1 MRKFFILLL
10 SIFCLQSV
18 FAAADTIY
26 LEFDHFTQGPKYY
39 NSGDWYV
46 VLENEE
52 DWEVY
57 LNWKAPKDNYCGTF
71 RLNKFLDDY
80 SYIFTPEN
88 RENGGIHFKNIIMT
102 IAVEEINPML
112 EQIELNATIT
122 GTDGNI
128 YKVYAT
134 HEVINAKDEVDV
146 SILDA
151 NIDIEEDA
159 YTIAGKNTDWDVAL
173 KVNSSSIIGSYTALD
188 YFDLSA
194 SRFVYQGKSITPLQL
209 EAQVG
214 VGYLTDSVLAY
225 MAQCNM
231 LGNDTVIYHMLLAV
245 PFSAPIDT
253 VDVNCVN
260 MRIDD
265 TYAEVYNMMTIAASN
280 EDYELQIMY
289 KDNALREHTYTEAL
303 AQVYVTNKLTGNQVE
318 SLTTKVYVKKLAT
331 GEFTVYGEAR
341 CTDNVVYNFD
351 LAWVVPATT
360 DTIALHFDHTARAS
374 YYPQMNND
382 LLLINSNDRY
392 TLNLNVVGA
401 ELGGEFT
408 MEHIGEYYT
417 SLSDDEL
424 KMDIELAQ
432 VEGTMYQSGDTTWV
446 KAYMVGFDAT
456 LYDLQLWYAVPVPT
470 DTVELIFHDVPFTNH
485 LEEGYYQLIA
495 YTEDQTRM
503 VSFTPASHEVE
514 GTFIND
520 GIFGQF
526 GEGRYDFFNDYTY
539 IQEWNPKTREYDTYT
554 IEKGEL
560 VVTLSAEG
568 VITARAEVVGEDAKL
583 YRITMYSK
591 YERPHLDFDS
601 EDGAVERVYG
611 AEDDIVIEDHTQRD
625 GYIVFQATAHDQS
638 DMIVLYFF
646 ANQVDDDVTI
656 PQGIYP
662 INHSL
667 MLGTVL
673 SSTGANEDNTVS
685 PSLYA
690 SLTDGYLD
698 ALYFLVDGTVK
709 VEKVDGK
716 LKLEVEAVNSYDVP
730 VHVVYDA
737 SETALENTEVENN
750 NVRKVVEDQQ
760 LLIIKDGVKYNVLGI
775 FAKTKSALFTKRK
788 VQQNFKS
795 SKLLSRKFAAFF

>member
-1 MRKFFILLL
+1 MRKIFFLLL
-10 SIFCLQSV
+10 SVFCMQGV
-18 FAAADTIY
+18 YAAMDTIY
-26 LEFDHFTQGPKYY
+26 LEFDHFSQGPKYY

-71 RLNKFLDDY
+71 RMNKFLDDY
-80 SYIFTPEN
+80 SYIFTPDN

-102 IAVEEINPML
+102 IAVEEISPML

-128 YKVYAT
+128 YKVHAT
-134 HEVINAKDEVDV
+134 HEVINAKDEIDV

-151 NIDIEEDA
+151 TMETEEEA
-159 YTIAGKNTDWDVAL
+159 YTISGKNTDWDIAL

-253 VDVNCVN
+253 VDVKCAN

-280 EDYELQIMY
+280 DEYELQIMY
-289 KDNALREHTYTEAL
+289 KDNVLRERTYTEAL
-303 AQVYVTNKLTGNQVE
+303 AQVYVTDKQTGNQVE
-318 SLTTKVYVKKLAT
+318 SLTTNVYVKQLHA
-331 GEFTVYGEAR
+331 GEYAVYGEAR

-360 DTIALHFDHTARAS
+360 DTIALRFDHTARAS

-401 ELGGEFT
+401 ELGGKFT

-417 SLSDDEL
+417 SLSDDAL

-432 VEGTMYQSGDTTWV
+432 VEGMIYQSGDTTWV
-446 KAYMVGFDAT
+446 QAQMVGFDAK
-456 LYDLQLWYAVPVPT
+456 LYDVQLWYAVPTPT
-470 DTVELIFHDVPFTNH
+470 DTIELTFNDVPFTNH

-495 YTEDQTRM
+495 YTEDQARM

-514 GTFIND
+514 GTFVND
-520 GIFGQF
+520 GMFGQF

-611 AEDDIVIEDHTQRD
+611 AEDDVVIEDHTQRD
-625 GYIVFQATAHDQS
+625 GYIIFQATAHDQS
-638 DMIVLYFF
+638 DMLVLYIFTDK
-646 ANQVDDDVTI
+646 VDSEITI
-656 PQGIYP
+656 PAGVYP

-667 MLGTVL
+667 VAGTVL

-716 LKLEVEAVNSYDVP
+716 LRLEVEAVNSYDVP
-730 VHVVYDA
+730 VHIVYDA
-737 SETALENTEVENN
+737 HSTDVEN
-750 NVRKVVEDQQ
+750 VVHTQTNTNKLLRDGR
-760 LLIIKDGVKYNVLGI
+760 LIINHSGKEYTILGVEIN
-775 FAKTKSALFTKRK
+775 
-788 VQQNFKS
+788 N
-795 SKLLSRKFAAFF
+795 

>member
-1 MRKFFILLL
+1 MMRKLLFL
-10 SIFCLQSV
+10 LFSLFVMQSV
-18 FAAADTIY
+18 CATAPYCISTVEQIVSSVDTIH
-26 LEFDHFTQGPKYY
+26 LNFDHFTQGPKYY

-80 SYIFTPEN
+80 SYIFTPDN

-102 IAVEEINPML
+102 IAVEEISPML

-128 YKVYAT
+128 YKVHAT

-151 NIDIEEDA
+151 HMFVEEDA
-159 YTIAGKNTDWDVAL
+159 YTIAGKNTDWDIAL
-173 KVNSSSIIGSYTALD
+173 KVNSSSIIGSYTALE
-188 YFDLSA
+188 YFDLAA
-194 SRFVYQGKSITPLQL
+194 SRFVYQGKVISPLQL

-231 LGNDTVIYHMLLAV
+231 LGNDTVVYHMLLAV
-245 PFSAPIDT
+245 PFADPIDT
-253 VDVNCVN
+253 VDVKCAN

-280 EDYELQIMY
+280 DDYELQIMY
-289 KDNALREHTYTEAL
+289 KDNTLRERTYTEAL
-303 AQVYVTNKLTGNQVE
+303 AQVYVTDKQMGSQVE
-318 SLTTKVYVKKLAT
+318 SLTTKIHVKQLSN
-331 GEFTVYGEAR
+331 GEYTVYGEAR

-351 LAWVVPATT
+351 LAWVVPTTT

-432 VEGTMYQSGDTTWV
+432 VEGTIYQSGDTTWV
-446 KAYMVGFDAT
+446 KAQMVGFDAK
-456 LYDLQLWYAVPVPT
+456 LYDVQLWYAVPTPT
-470 DTVELIFHDVPFTNH
+470 DTIELTFNDVPFTNH

-503 VSFTPASHEVE
+503 VSFTPASHAIE
-514 GTFIND
+514 GTFVND
-520 GIFGQF
+520 GMFGQF
-526 GEGRYDFFNDYTY
+526 GEGHYDFFNDYTY

-560 VVTLSAEG
+560 VVTLSPDGA
-568 VITARAEVVGEDAKL
+568 ITARAEVMCEDSKL

-611 AEDDIVIEDHTQRD
+611 AQDDIVIEDHTQRD
-625 GYIVFQATAHDQS
+625 GYIVFQTTAHDQS
-638 DMIVLYFF
+638 DMMVLYFF
-646 ANQVDDDVTI
+646 VNQVDSKVII
-656 PQGIYP
+656 PQGVYP

-667 MLGTVL
+667 VAGTVL

-698 ALYFLVDGTVK
+698 QLYFLVDGTVT
-709 VEKVDGK
+709 VEKVDGQ
-716 LKLEVEAVNSYDVP
+716 LRLEVKAVNSYDVP
-730 VHVVYDA
+730 VHIVYDA
-737 SETALENTEVENN
+737 QFTD
-750 NVRKVVEDQQ
+750 VEDVEHTQTSTNKV
-760 LLIIKDGVKYNVLGI
+760 LRDGHLIINHGGKEYTILGVEIN
-775 FAKTKSALFTKRK
+775 
-788 VQQNFKS
+788 N
-795 SKLLSRKFAAFF
+795 

>member
-1 MRKFFILLL
+1 MRKLLYL
-10 SIFCLQSV
+10 LFSLFVMQSV
-18 FAAADTIY
+18 CATAPYCISTVEQIVSSVDTIH
-26 LEFDHFTQGPKYY
+26 LNFDHFTQGPKYY

-102 IAVEEINPML
+102 IAVEEISPML

-128 YKVYAT
+128 YKVHAT

-151 NIDIEEDA
+151 HMSVEEDA

-173 KVNSSSIIGSYTALD
+173 KVNSSSIIGSYTALE
-188 YFDLSA
+188 YFDLAA
-194 SRFVYQGKSITPLQL
+194 SRFVYQGKVISPLQL

-231 LGNDTVIYHMLLAV
+231 LGNDTVVYHMLLAV
-245 PFSAPIDT
+245 PFSNPIDT
-253 VDVNCVN
+253 VDVKCAN

-280 EDYELQIMY
+280 DDYELQIMY
-289 KDNALREHTYTEAL
+289 KDNVLHERTYTEAL
-303 AQVYVTNKLTGNQVE
+303 AQVYVTDKQMGSQVE
-318 SLTTKVYVKKLAT
+318 SLTTKIHVKQLSN
-331 GEFTVYGEAR
+331 GEYTVYGEAR

-432 VEGTMYQSGDTTWV
+432 VEGTIYQSGDTTWV
-446 KAYMVGFDAT
+446 KAQMVGFDAK
-456 LYDLQLWYAVPVPT
+456 LYDVQLWYAVPTPT
-470 DTVELIFHDVPFTNH
+470 DTIELTFNNVPFTNH

-503 VSFTPASHEVE
+503 VSFTPASHAIE
-514 GTFIND
+514 GTFVND
-520 GIFGQF
+520 GMFGRF

-560 VVTLSAEG
+560 VVTLSPDG

-583 YRITMYSK
+583 YRITLYSK

-611 AEDDIVIEDHTQRD
+611 AQDDIVIEDHTQRG

-638 DMIVLYFF
+638 DMMVLYFF
-646 ANQVDDDVTI
+646 VNQVDGDLTI
-656 PQGIYP
+656 PQGVYP

-667 MLGTVL
+667 MPGTVL

-698 ALYFLVDGTVK
+698 QLYFLVDGTVT
-709 VEKVDGK
+709 VEKVDGQ
-716 LKLEVEAVNSYDVP
+716 LRLEVKAVNSYDVP
-730 VHVVYDA
+730 VHIVYDA
-737 SETALENTEVENN
+737 QFTD
-750 NVRKVVEDQQ
+750 VEDVEHAQTSTNKV
-760 LLIIKDGVKYNVLGI
+760 LRDGHLIINHGGKEYTILGVEIN
-775 FAKTKSALFTKRK
+775 
-788 VQQNFKS
+788 N
-795 SKLLSRKFAAFF
+795 

>member
-1 MRKFFILLL
+1 MRKLLFL
-10 SIFCLQSV
+10 LFSLFVMQSV
-18 FAAADTIY
+18 CATAPYCISTVEQTVSSVDTIH
-26 LEFDHFTQGPKYY
+26 LNFDHFTQGPKYY

-71 RLNKFLDDY
+71 RMNKFLDDY
-80 SYIFTPEN
+80 SYIFTPDN

-102 IAVEEINPML
+102 IAVEEISPML

-128 YKVYAT
+128 YKVHAT
-134 HEVINAKDEVDV
+134 HEVINAKDEIDV

-151 NIDIEEDA
+151 TMETEEDA
-159 YTIAGKNTDWDVAL
+159 YTISGKNTDWDIAL

-253 VDVNCVN
+253 VDVKCAN

-280 EDYELQIMY
+280 DEYELQIMY
-289 KDNALREHTYTEAL
+289 KDNVLRERTYTEAL
-303 AQVYVTNKLTGNQVE
+303 AQVYVTDKQTGNQVE
-318 SLTTKVYVKKLAT
+318 SLTTNVYVKQLHA
-331 GEFTVYGEAR
+331 GEYTVYGEAR

-360 DTIALHFDHTARAS
+360 DTIALRFDHTARAS

-401 ELGGEFT
+401 ELGSEFT

-432 VEGTMYQSGDTTWV
+432 VEGTIYQSGDTTWV
-446 KAYMVGFDAT
+446 KAQMVGFDAK
-456 LYDLQLWYAVPVPT
+456 LYDVQLWYAVPMPT
-470 DTVELIFHDVPFTNH
+470 DTVELTFNDVPFTNH

-495 YTEDQTRM
+495 YTEDQARM

-514 GTFIND
+514 GTFVND
-520 GIFGQF
+520 GMFGQF
-526 GEGRYDFFNDYTY
+526 GEGHYDFFNDYTY

-560 VVTLSAEG
+560 EVTLASDG
-568 VITARAEVVGEDAKL
+568 TITAHAEVIAEDAKL
-583 YRITMYSK
+583 YRITMYSQ
-591 YERPHLDFDS
+591 YERPHLDYDS
-601 EDGAVERVYG
+601 EDGSVERVYG
-611 AEDDIVIEDHTQRD
+611 AQDDIIIEDRTQHD

-638 DMIVLYFF
+638 DVLVLYFF
-646 ANQVDDDVTI
+646 ANQVDSEVVI
-656 PQGIYP
+656 PQGVYP

-667 MLGTVL
+667 VAGTVL

-716 LKLEVEAVNSYDVP
+716 MRLEVEAVNSYDVP
-730 VHVVYDA
+730 VHIVYDA
-737 SETALENTEVENN
+737 HSTD
-750 NVRKVVEDQQ
+750 VEDVEHTQTISNKV
-760 LLIIKDGVKYNVLGI
+760 LRDGRLIINHGGKEYTILGAEI
-775 FAKTKSALFTKRK
+775 
-788 VQQNFKS
+788 NN
-795 SKLLSRKFAAFF
+795 

>member
-1 MRKFFILLL
+1 MRKIFFLVIC
-10 SIFCLQSV
+10 IFCLQGIY
-18 FAAADTIY
+18 AASDTIY

-39 NSGDWYV
+39 SSGDWYV

-71 RLNKFLDDY
+71 RINKFLDDY
-80 SYIFTPEN
+80 SYIFTPDN

-128 YKVYAT
+128 YKVHAT
-134 HEVINAKDEVDV
+134 HEVINAKQEVDV

-151 NIDIEEDA
+151 HMSQDEDA
-159 YTIAGKNTDWDVAL
+159 YTISGKNADWDIAL
-173 KVNSSSIIGSYTALD
+173 KVNSSSIIGSYTALE

-194 SRFVYQGKSITPLQL
+194 SRFVYKGNTITPLQL

-214 VGYLTDSVLAY
+214 VGCLTDSVLAY

-231 LGNDTVIYHMLLAV
+231 LGNDTVVYHMLLAV

-253 VDVNCVN
+253 VDVKCAN

-265 TYAEVYNMMTIAASN
+265 TYAEVYNMMTVAASN
-280 EDYELQIMY
+280 DDYELQIMY
-289 KDNALREHTYTEAL
+289 KDNTLRERTYTEAL
-303 AQVYVTNKLTGNQVE
+303 AQVYVTDKQTGNQVE
-318 SLTTKVYVKKLAT
+318 SLTTKVYVKKLAN
-331 GEFTVYGEAR
+331 GEFTIYGEAR

-351 LAWVVPATT
+351 LAWVVPTTT

-408 MEHIGEYYT
+408 REHIGEYYT
-417 SLSDDEL
+417 SLSDDKL
-424 KMDIELAQ
+424 KVDIELAQ
-432 VEGTMYQSGDTTWV
+432 VNGTMYQSGDTTWV
-446 KAYMVGFDAT
+446 KAQMVGFDAT
-456 LYDLQLWYAVPVPT
+456 LYDVQLWYAVPTPT
-470 DTVELIFHDVPFTNH
+470 DTIELTFNDVPFTNH

-503 VSFTPASHEVE
+503 VSFTMASHEVE

-520 GIFGQF
+520 GMFGRF

-560 VVTLSAEG
+560 VVTLSPDG
-568 VITARAEVVGEDAKL
+568 VVTARAEVVGEDAKL

-611 AEDDIVIEDHTQRD
+611 AQDDIVIEDHTQRD
-625 GYIVFQATAHDQS
+625 GYIVFQATAHNQS
-638 DMIVLYFF
+638 DMMVLYFF
-646 ANQVDDDVTI
+646 VNQVDGDVTI
-656 PQGIYP
+656 PQGVYP

-698 ALYFLVDGTVK
+698 QLYFLVDGTVT
-709 VEKVDGK
+709 VEKVDGQ
-716 LKLEVEAVNSYDVP
+716 LRLEVKAVNSYDVP
-730 VHVVYDA
+730 VHIVYDA
-737 SETALENTEVENN
+737 QFTD
-750 NVRKVVEDQQ
+750 VEDVEHIQTKTNKV
-760 LLIIKDGVKYNVLGI
+760 LRDGHLIINYVGKEYTIFGVEIN
-775 FAKTKSALFTKRK
+775 
-788 VQQNFKS
+788 N
-795 SKLLSRKFAAFF
+795 

>member
-1 MRKFFILLL
+1 M
-10 SIFCLQSV
+10 QSV
-18 FAAADTIY
+18 CATAPYCISTLEQTVSSVDTIH
-26 LEFDHFTQGPKYY
+26 LNFDHFTQGPKYY

-71 RLNKFLDDY
+71 RMNKFLDDY
-80 SYIFTPEN
+80 SYIFTPDN

-102 IAVEEINPML
+102 IAVEEISPML

-128 YKVYAT
+128 YKVHAT
-134 HEVINAKDEVDV
+134 HEVINAKDEIDV

-151 NIDIEEDA
+151 TMETEEDA
-159 YTIAGKNTDWDVAL
+159 YTISGKNTDWDIAL

-253 VDVNCVN
+253 VDVKCAN

-280 EDYELQIMY
+280 DEYELQIMY
-289 KDNALREHTYTEAL
+289 KDNVLRERTYTEAL
-303 AQVYVTNKLTGNQVE
+303 AQVYVTDKQTGNQVE
-318 SLTTKVYVKKLAT
+318 SLTTNVYVKQLHA
-331 GEFTVYGEAR
+331 GEYTVYGEAR

-360 DTIALHFDHTARAS
+360 DTIALRFDHTARAS

-432 VEGTMYQSGDTTWV
+432 VEGAIYQSGDTTWV
-446 KAYMVGFDAT
+446 KAQIVGFDAK
-456 LYDLQLWYAVPVPT
+456 LYDVQLWYAVPTPT
-470 DTVELIFHDVPFTNH
+470 DTIELTFNDVPFTNH

-495 YTEDQTRM
+495 YTEDQARM
-503 VSFTPASHEVE
+503 VSFTPASHVVE
-514 GTFIND
+514 GTFVND
-520 GIFGQF
+520 GMFGQY
-526 GEGRYDFFNDYTY
+526 GEGHYDFFNDYTY

-611 AEDDIVIEDHTQRD
+611 AEDDVVIEDHTQRD
-625 GYIVFQATAHDQS
+625 GYIVFQVTAHDQS
-638 DMIVLYFF
+638 DVMVLYFF
-646 ANQVDDDVTI
+646 ANQVDSEVTI
-656 PQGIYP
+656 PQGVYP

-667 MLGTVL
+667 VAGTVL

-716 LKLEVEAVNSYDVP
+716 LRLEVEAVNSYDVP
-730 VHVVYDA
+730 VHIVYDA
-737 SETALENTEVENN
+737 QSTDVEAVEHIQTKTNKVLRDGHLIINHGGKEYTIFGIEINN
-750 NVRKVVEDQQ
+750 N
-760 LLIIKDGVKYNVLGI
+760 
-775 FAKTKSALFTKRK
+775 
-788 VQQNFKS
+788 
-795 SKLLSRKFAAFF
+795 

>member
-1 MRKFFILLL
+1 MRKSLFLLFSL
-10 SIFCLQSV
+10 FVMQSV
-18 FAAADTIY
+18 CATAPYCISTVEQTVSSVDTIH
-26 LEFDHFTQGPKYY
+26 LNFDHFTQGPKYY

-46 VLENEE
+46 ALENEE

-71 RLNKFLDDY
+71 RMNKFLDDY

-102 IAVEEINPML
+102 IAVEEISPML

-128 YKVYAT
+128 YKVHAT
-134 HEVINAKDEVDV
+134 HEVINAKDEIDV

-151 NIDIEEDA
+151 TMETEEDA
-159 YTIAGKNTDWDVAL
+159 YTISGKNTDWDIAL

-253 VDVNCVN
+253 VDVKCAN

-265 TYAEVYNMMTIAASN
+265 TYAEVYNMMTVAASN
-280 EDYELQIMY
+280 DDYELQIMY
-289 KDNALREHTYTEAL
+289 KDNTLRERTYTEAL
-303 AQVYVTNKLTGNQVE
+303 AQVYVTDKQTGNQVE
-318 SLTTKVYVKKLAT
+318 SLTTKVYLKQLSS
-331 GEFTVYGEAR
+331 GEYTVYGEAR

-360 DTIALHFDHTARAS
+360 DTIALRFDHTARAS

-417 SLSDDEL
+417 SLSDDAL

-432 VEGTMYQSGDTTWV
+432 VEGTIYQSGDTTWV
-446 KAYMVGFDAT
+446 QAQMVGFDAK
-456 LYDLQLWYAVPVPT
+456 LYDVQMWYAVPTPT
-470 DTVELIFHDVPFTNH
+470 DTIELTFNDVPFTNH

-495 YTEDQTRM
+495 YTEDQARM

-514 GTFIND
+514 GTFVND
-520 GIFGQF
+520 GMFGQF
-526 GEGRYDFFNDYTY
+526 GEGHYDFFNDYTY

-611 AEDDIVIEDHTQRD
+611 AEDDVVIEDHTQRD
-625 GYIVFQATAHDQS
+625 GYIIFQATAHDQS
-638 DMIVLYFF
+638 DMLVLYFF
-646 ANQVDDDVTI
+646 ANQVDSEVTI
-656 PQGIYP
+656 PQGVYP

-667 MLGTVL
+667 VAGTVL

-716 LKLEVEAVNSYDVP
+716 LRLEVEAVNSYDVP
-730 VHVVYDA
+730 VHIVYDA
-737 SETALENTEVENN
+737 QSTD
-750 NVRKVVEDQQ
+750 VEDIVQTQ
-760 LLIIKDGVKYNVLGI
+760 TNTNKVLRDGRLIIHRAGKAYNVLG
-775 FAKTKSALFTKRK
+775 
-788 VQQNFKS
+788 VQE
-795 SKLLSRKFAAFF
+795 

>member
-1 MRKFFILLL
+1 M
-10 SIFCLQSV
+10 
-18 FAAADTIY
+18 
-26 LEFDHFTQGPKYY
+26 EFDHFTQGPKYY

-71 RLNKFLDDY
+71 RMNKFLDDY

-102 IAVEEINPML
+102 IAVEEISPML

-128 YKVYAT
+128 YKVHAT
-134 HEVINAKDEVDV
+134 HEVINAKDEIDV

-151 NIDIEEDA
+151 TMETEEDA
-159 YTIAGKNTDWDVAL
+159 YTISGKNTDWDIAL

-253 VDVNCVN
+253 VDVKCAN

-280 EDYELQIMY
+280 DEYELQIMY
-289 KDNALREHTYTEAL
+289 KDNVLRERTYTEAL
-303 AQVYVTNKLTGNQVE
+303 AQVYVTDKQTGNQVE
-318 SLTTKVYVKKLAT
+318 SLTTNVYVKQLHA
-331 GEFTVYGEAR
+331 GEYAVYGEAR

-360 DTIALHFDHTARAS
+360 DTIALRFDHTARAS

-432 VEGTMYQSGDTTWV
+432 VEGTIYQSGDTTWV
-446 KAYMVGFDAT
+446 QAQMVGFDAK
-456 LYDLQLWYAVPVPT
+456 LYEVQLWYAVPTPT
-470 DTVELIFHDVPFTNH
+470 DTIELTFNDVPFTNH

-495 YTEDQTRM
+495 YTEDQARM

-514 GTFIND
+514 GTFVND
-520 GIFGQF
+520 GMFGQF
-526 GEGRYDFFNDYTY
+526 GEGHYDFFNDYTY

-560 VVTLSAEG
+560 VVTLSPDG

-611 AEDDIVIEDHTQRD
+611 AEDDVVIEDHTQRD
-625 GYIVFQATAHDQS
+625 GYIIFQATAHDQS
-638 DMIVLYFF
+638 DMLVLYFF
-646 ANQVDDDVTI
+646 ANQVDSEVTI
-656 PQGIYP
+656 PQGVYP

-667 MLGTVL
+667 VAGTVL

-716 LKLEVEAVNSYDVP
+716 LRLEVEAVNSYDVP
-730 VHVVYDA
+730 VHIVYDA
-737 SETALENTEVENN
+737 QSTD
-750 NVRKVVEDQQ
+750 VEDVVHTQTISNKV
-760 LLIIKDGVKYNVLGI
+760 LRDGRLIINHGGKEYSILGVEIN
-775 FAKTKSALFTKRK
+775 
-788 VQQNFKS
+788 N
-795 SKLLSRKFAAFF
+795 

>member
-1 MRKFFILLL
+1 MRKIFFLLL
-10 SIFCLQSV
+10 SVFCMQGV
-18 FAAADTIY
+18 YAAMDTIY
-26 LEFDHFTQGPKYY
+26 LEFDHFEQGPKYY
-39 NSGDWYV
+39 KSGDWYV
-46 VLENEE
+46 ALVNED

-57 LNWKAPKDNYCGTF
+57 LNWKAPQEDYTGTF

-88 RENGGIHFKNIIMT
+88 RENGGIHFKNILMK

-112 EQIELNATIT
+112 ERIELTATIT

-128 YKVYAT
+128 YKIYAT

-146 SILDA
+146 SVLDA
-151 NIDIEEDA
+151 NMETGEDA
-159 YTIAGKNTDWDVAL
+159 YTISGKNTDWDIAL
-173 KVNSSSIIGSYTALD
+173 TVNSSSIIGSYTALE

-194 SRFVYQGKSITPLQL
+194 SRFVYQDKEITPLQL

-245 PFSAPIDT
+245 PFATPIDT
-253 VDVNCVN
+253 VDVKCVN

-280 EDYELQIMY
+280 DEYELQIMY
-289 KDNALREHTYTEAL
+289 KDNVLRERTYTEAL
-303 AQVYVTNKLTGNQVE
+303 AQVYVTDKQTGNQVE
-318 SLTTKVYVKKLAT
+318 SLTTNVYVKQLHA
-331 GEFTVYGEAR
+331 GECIVYGEAR

-360 DTIALHFDHTARAS
+360 DTIALRFDHTARAS

-417 SLSDDEL
+417 SLSDDAL

-432 VEGTMYQSGDTTWV
+432 VEGTIYQSGDTTWV
-446 KAYMVGFDAT
+446 QAQMVGFDAK
-456 LYDLQLWYAVPVPT
+456 LYDVQMWYAVPTPT
-470 DTVELIFHDVPFTNH
+470 DTIELTFNDVPFTNH

-495 YTEDQTRM
+495 YTEDQARM

-514 GTFIND
+514 GTFVND
-520 GIFGQF
+520 GMFGQF
-526 GEGRYDFFNDYTY
+526 GEGHYDFFNDYTY

-601 EDGAVERVYG
+601 EDGAVERVYS
-611 AEDDIVIEDHTQRD
+611 AEDVIVIDDHTLD
-625 GYIVFQATAHDQS
+625 KGLIVFQATDQEQL
-638 DMIVLYFF
+638 DMMVLYFF
-646 ANQVDDDVTI
+646 ADTVDGEIII
-656 PQGIYP
+656 PAGVYP

-667 MLGTVL
+667 EVGTVL
-673 SSTGANEDNTVS
+673 ASTGANEDNTVA
-685 PSLYA
+685 PSLY
-690 SLTDGYLD
+690 STMTDGYLD
-698 ALYFLVDGTVK
+698 QLYFMVDGTVI
-709 VEKVDGK
+709 VEKNNEGYLKIAVDA
-716 LKLEVEAVNSYDVP
+716 LNSYDVP
-730 VHVVYDA
+730 VKVEYNAAPV
-737 SETALENTEVENN
+737 TAVENTEVDNN
-750 NVRKVVEDQQ
+750 IRKVV
-760 LLIIKDGVKYNVLGI
+760 KDHQFFILKEGVRYNVLGVT
-775 FAKTKSALFTKRK
+775 F
-788 VQQNFKS
+788 
-795 SKLLSRKFAAFF
+795 

>member
-10 SIFCLQSV
+10 SMFCMQSV
-18 FAAADTIY
+18 FAASDTIY

-128 YKVYAT
+128 YKVHAT

-151 NIDIEEDA
+151 HMSVEEDA

-173 KVNSSSIIGSYTALD
+173 KVNSSSIIGSYTALE
-188 YFDLSA
+188 YFDLA
-194 SRFVYQGKSITPLQL
+194 TSRFVYQGKVISPLQL

-231 LGNDTVIYHMLLAV
+231 LGNDTVVYHMLLAV
-245 PFSAPIDT
+245 PFADPIDT
-253 VDVNCVN
+253 VDVKCAN

-280 EDYELQIMY
+280 DDYELQIMY
-289 KDNALREHTYTEAL
+289 KDNTLRERTYTEAL
-303 AQVYVTNKLTGNQVE
+303 AQVYVTDKQMGSQVE
-318 SLTTKVYVKKLAT
+318 SLTTKIHVKQLSN
-331 GEFTVYGEAR
+331 GEYTVYGEAR

-351 LAWVVPATT
+351 LAWVVPTTT

-432 VEGTMYQSGDTTWV
+432 VEGTIYQSGDTTWV
-446 KAYMVGFDAT
+446 KAQMVGFDAK
-456 LYDLQLWYAVPVPT
+456 LYDVQLWYAVPTPT
-470 DTVELIFHDVPFTNH
+470 DTIELTFNNVPFTNH

-503 VSFTPASHEVE
+503 VSFTPASHAIE
-514 GTFIND
+514 GTFVND
-520 GIFGQF
+520 GMFGRF

-560 VVTLSAEG
+560 VVTLSPDGA
-568 VITARAEVVGEDAKL
+568 ITARAEVVGEDAKL

-611 AEDDIVIEDHTQRD
+611 TQDDIVIEDHTQRD

-638 DMIVLYFF
+638 DMMVLYFF
-646 ANQVDDDVTI
+646 VNQVDGDLTI
-656 PQGIYP
+656 PQGVYP

-698 ALYFLVDGTVK
+698 QLYFLVDGTVT
-709 VEKVDGK
+709 VEKVDGQ
-716 LKLEVEAVNSYDVP
+716 LRLEVKAMNSYDVP
-730 VHVVYDA
+730 VHIVYDA
-737 SETALENTEVENN
+737 QFTD
-750 NVRKVVEDQQ
+750 VEDVEHTQTSTNKV
-760 LLIIKDGVKYNVLGI
+760 LRDGHLIINHGGKEYTILGVEIN
-775 FAKTKSALFTKRK
+775 
-788 VQQNFKS
+788 N
-795 SKLLSRKFAAFF
+795 

>member
-1 MRKFFILLL
+1 MRKIFFLLL
-10 SIFCLQSV
+10 SIFCMQGV
-18 FAAADTIY
+18 YAAADTIY

-71 RLNKFLDDY
+71 RMNKFLDDY
-80 SYIFTPEN
+80 SYIFTPDN

-102 IAVEEINPML
+102 IAVEEISPML

-128 YKVYAT
+128 YKVHAT
-134 HEVINAKDEVDV
+134 HEVINAKDEIDV

-151 NIDIEEDA
+151 TIETEEDA
-159 YTIAGKNTDWDVAL
+159 YTISGKNTDWDIAL

-214 VGYLTDSVLAY
+214 VGYLADSVLAY

-245 PFSAPIDT
+245 PFSDPIDT
-253 VDVNCVN
+253 IDVKCVN
-260 MRIDD
+260 MRVDD

-280 EDYELQIMY
+280 EEYELQIMY
-289 KDNALREHTYTEAL
+289 KDNVLRERTYTEAL
-303 AQVYVTNKLTGNQVE
+303 AQVYVTDKQTGSQVE
-318 SLTTKVYVKKLAT
+318 SLTTNVYVKQLHA
-331 GEFTVYGEAR
+331 GEYTVYGEAR

-360 DTIALHFDHTARAS
+360 DTIALRFDHTARAS

-401 ELGGEFT
+401 ELGGKFT

-432 VEGTMYQSGDTTWV
+432 VEGTIYQSGDTTWV
-446 KAYMVGFDAT
+446 QAQMVGFDAK
-456 LYDLQLWYAVPVPT
+456 LYDVQLWYAVPTPT
-470 DTVELIFHDVPFTNH
+470 DTIELTFNDVPFANH

-495 YTEDQTRM
+495 YTDDQTRM
-503 VSFTPASHEVE
+503 VSFTPASYEVE
-514 GTFIND
+514 GTFVND
-520 GIFGQF
+520 GMFGRF

-539 IQEWNPKTREYDTYT
+539 VQEWNPKTREYDTYT

-560 VVTLSAEG
+560 VVTLSPDG
-568 VITARAEVVGEDAKL
+568 VITACAEVIGEDAKL

-601 EDGAVERVYG
+601 EDGAVECLYG
-611 AEDDIVIEDHTQRD
+611 AEDDIVIEDHTQD
-625 GYIVFQATAHDQS
+625 KGYIIFQATAQDQS
-638 DMIVLYFF
+638 DMMVLYFF
-646 ANQVDDDVTI
+646 ADKVDSEVTI
-656 PQGIYP
+656 PQGVYP

-685 PSLYA
+685 PSLY
-690 SLTDGYLD
+690 STLKDGYLD
-698 ALYFLVDGTVK
+698 QLYFLVDGIVT
-709 VEKVDGK
+709 VEKVDGQ
-716 LKLEVEAVNSYDVP
+716 LRLEVKAVNSYDVP

-737 SETALENTEVENN
+737 SATAVENTVVENN
-750 NVRKVVEDQQ
+750 NVRKVIKDNQ
-760 LLIIKDGVKYNVLGI
+760 LLIIKESVQYNVLGCEV
-775 FAKTKSALFTKRK
+775 K
-788 VQQNFKS
+788 
-795 SKLLSRKFAAFF
+795 

>member
-1 MRKFFILLL
+1 MRKLLFL
-10 SIFCLQSV
+10 LFSLFVMQSV
-18 FAAADTIY
+18 CATAPYCISTLEHTVSSVDTIH
-26 LEFDHFTQGPKYY
+26 LNFDHFTQGPKYY

-71 RLNKFLDDY
+71 RMNKFLDDY
-80 SYIFTPEN
+80 SYIFTPDN

-102 IAVEEINPML
+102 IAVEEISPML

-128 YKVYAT
+128 YKVHAT
-134 HEVINAKDEVDV
+134 HEVINAKDEIDV

-151 NIDIEEDA
+151 TMETEEDA
-159 YTIAGKNTDWDVAL
+159 YTISGKNTDWDIAL

-253 VDVNCVN
+253 VDVKCAN

-280 EDYELQIMY
+280 DEYELQIMY
-289 KDNALREHTYTEAL
+289 KDNVLRERTYTEAL
-303 AQVYVTNKLTGNQVE
+303 AQVYVTDKQTGNQVE
-318 SLTTKVYVKKLAT
+318 SLTTNVYVKQLHA
-331 GEFTVYGEAR
+331 GEYAVYGEAR

-360 DTIALHFDHTARAS
+360 DTIALRFDHTARAS

-432 VEGTMYQSGDTTWV
+432 VEGTIYQSGDTTWV
-446 KAYMVGFDAT
+446 KAQMVGFDAK
-456 LYDLQLWYAVPVPT
+456 LYDVQLWYAVPTPT
-470 DTVELIFHDVPFTNH
+470 DTIELTFNDVPFTNH

-514 GTFIND
+514 GTFVND
-520 GIFGQF
+520 GMFGQF
-526 GEGRYDFFNDYTY
+526 GEGHYDFFNDYTY

-568 VITARAEVVGEDAKL
+568 IITARAEVVGEDAKL

-611 AEDDIVIEDHTQRD
+611 AEDDVVIEDHTQRD
-625 GYIVFQATAHDQS
+625 GYIIFQATAHDQS
-638 DMIVLYFF
+638 DMLVLYFF
-646 ANQVDDDVTI
+646 ANQVDSEVII
-656 PQGIYP
+656 PQGVYP

-667 MLGTVL
+667 VAGTVL

-716 LKLEVEAVNSYDVP
+716 LRLEVEAVNSYDVP
-730 VHVVYDA
+730 VHIVYDA
-737 SETALENTEVENN
+737 QSTD
-750 NVRKVVEDQQ
+750 VEDVEHTQTNTNKV
-760 LLIIKDGVKYNVLGI
+760 LRDGHLIINHGGKEYTILGAEI
-775 FAKTKSALFTKRK
+775 
-788 VQQNFKS
+788 NN
-795 SKLLSRKFAAFF
+795 

>member
-1 MRKFFILLL
+1 MRKIFFLLL
-10 SIFCLQSV
+10 SVFCMQGV
-18 FAAADTIY
+18 YAAMDTIY
-26 LEFDHFTQGPKYY
+26 LEFDHFSQGPKYY

-71 RLNKFLDDY
+71 RMNKFLDDY
-80 SYIFTPEN
+80 SYIFTPDN

-102 IAVEEINPML
+102 IAVEEISPML

-128 YKVYAT
+128 YKVHAT
-134 HEVINAKDEVDV
+134 HEVINAKDEIDV

-151 NIDIEEDA
+151 TMETEEDA
-159 YTIAGKNTDWDVAL
+159 YTISGKNTDWDIAL

-253 VDVNCVN
+253 VDVKCAN

-280 EDYELQIMY
+280 DEYELQIMY
-289 KDNALREHTYTEAL
+289 KDNVLRERTYTEAL
-303 AQVYVTNKLTGNQVE
+303 AQVYVTDKQTGNQVE
-318 SLTTKVYVKKLAT
+318 SLTTNVYVKQLHA
-331 GEFTVYGEAR
+331 GEYAVYGEAR

-360 DTIALHFDHTARAS
+360 DTIALRFDHTARAS

-432 VEGTMYQSGDTTWV
+432 VEGTIYQSGDTTWV
-446 KAYMVGFDAT
+446 QAQMVGFDAK
-456 LYDLQLWYAVPVPT
+456 LYDVQLWYAVPTPT
-470 DTVELIFHDVPFTNH
+470 DTVELTFNDVPFTNH

-495 YTEDQTRM
+495 YTEDQARM

-514 GTFIND
+514 GTFVND
-520 GIFGQF
+520 GMFGRF
-526 GEGRYDFFNDYTY
+526 GEGHYDFFNDYTY

-611 AEDDIVIEDHTQRD
+611 AEDDVVIEDHTQRD
-625 GYIVFQATAHDQS
+625 GYIIFQATAHDQS
-638 DMIVLYFF
+638 DMLVLYFF
-646 ANQVDDDVTI
+646 ANQVDSEVII
-656 PQGIYP
+656 PQGVYP

-667 MLGTVL
+667 VAGTVL

-716 LKLEVEAVNSYDVP
+716 LRLEVEAVNSYDVP
-730 VHVVYDA
+730 VHIVYDA
-737 SETALENTEVENN
+737 QSTD
-750 NVRKVVEDQQ
+750 VEDVVHTQTSSNKV
-760 LLIIKDGVKYNVLGI
+760 LRDGRLIINHGGKEYSILGVEIN
-775 FAKTKSALFTKRK
+775 
-788 VQQNFKS
+788 N
-795 SKLLSRKFAAFF
+795 